1 METEEISLFPF
12 FYAPNSQCT
21 ISCLRNELWALDRHY
36 KKTIQGNLFFKNPRS
51 FGIRAKLQIVG
62 CKLVWVDLI
71 LKNHLMLWFGPF
83 YVLNQRSKIFFC
95 PLCLKLCFSN
105 LCPPSGGTRGKS
117 TSLTNPS
124 LVLNVSRCSL
134 GRGHSR
140 HTFSPAIKVTIFR
153 AKSL

>member
-105 LCPPSGGTRGKS
+105 LCPPSVLFIRVFFRFWCANWK
-117 TSLTNPS
+117 TNKVRMDTNQRNLQPS
-124 LVLNVSRCSL
+124 S
-134 GRGHSR
+134 
-140 HTFSPAIKVTIFR
+140 
-153 AKSL
+153 